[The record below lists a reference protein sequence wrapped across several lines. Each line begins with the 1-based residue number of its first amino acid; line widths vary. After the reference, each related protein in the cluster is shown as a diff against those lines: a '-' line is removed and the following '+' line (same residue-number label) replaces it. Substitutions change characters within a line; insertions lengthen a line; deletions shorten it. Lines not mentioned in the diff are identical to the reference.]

1 MWPVSAQGPASVTH
15 PAVRDAR
22 RLRRGRGR
30 TEAGRLLVEGP
41 NAVDEALHLLER
53 VFVAAE
59 CSARVEA
66 TLGRCEAAGVRA
78 MVVTDRAL
86 DALTDA
92 RTPQGIVGVA
102 VWPRATLASVVGA
115 SLLVVLDGVADP
127 GNLGTAVRTADA
139 AGADAVV
146 LTSGSVDPTNA
157 KVVRASAGSVFHL
170 PVVDDVDPDDL
181 ASHCREAG
189 MRMVAAAADAARR
202 YDDVSWT
209 GPTAIVFG
217 NEAHG
222 LSTKMVHHVAASV
235 SVPIRRPARLGYR
248 GHAESLNLATTVAVV
263 VYEIAR
269 QRGRRHRTWDP

>member
-1 MWPVSAQGPASVTH
+1 MSRREPVSVTH

-22 RLRRGRGR
+22 RLRRRRGR
-30 TEAGRLLVEGP
+30 AETGRLLVEGP
-41 NAVDEALHLLER
+41 NAVDEALHLLEQ

-59 CSARVEA
+59 PSGRVEA
-66 TLGRCEAAGVRA
+66 TIARCRTAGVPI
-78 MVVTDRAL
+78 MTVTDRAL
-86 DALTDA
+86 DALADA
-92 RTPQGIVGVA
+92 RTPQGVVGVA
-102 VWPRATLASVVGA
+102 VRPPAALHALHAA
-115 SLLVVLDGVADP
+115 SLLVVLDRVADP
-127 GNLGTAVRTADA
+127 GNLGTVVRTADA
-139 AGADAVV
+139 AGADGIV
-146 LTSGSVDPTNA
+146 LTRGSVDPTNA
-157 KVVRASAGSVFHL
+157 KAVRASAGSVFHL
-170 PVVDDVDPDDL
+170 PVVDDVAPDDL
-181 ASHCREAG
+181 AAHCR
-189 MRMVAAAADAARR
+189 AADIRMIGASADASTR

-235 SVPIRRPARLGYR
+235 SVPIRRPGRLGYR

>member
-1 MWPVSAQGPASVTH
+1 MSAQGPASVTS
-15 PAVRDAR
+15 PVVRDAR
-22 RLRRGRGR
+22 RLRRRRGR
-30 TEAGRLLVEGP
+30 SAAGRLLVEGP

-53 VFVAAE
+53 VFVAVQP
-59 CSARVEA
+59 SARVQA
-66 TLGRCEAAGVRA
+66 TIGRCEAAGVPTMA
-78 MVVTDRAL
+78 VTDHAL
-86 DALTDA
+86 DALADA

-102 VWPRATLASVVGA
+102 VWPRATLAALDGA

-157 KVVRASAGSVFHL
+157 KAVRASAGSVFHL
-170 PVVDDVDPDDL
+170 PVVGDVDPDDL
-181 ASHCREAG
+181 ATHCRQTG
-189 MRMVAAAADAARR
+189 VQLVAASADASR
-202 YDDVSWT
+202 YYDGVSWT

-222 LSTKMVHHVAASV
+222 LSTKMAHHVAASV
-235 SVPIRRPARLGYR
+235 SVPIRRPQRPGYR
-248 GHAESLNLATTVAVV
+248 GHAESLNLAMTVAVV

-269 QRGRRHRTWDP
+269 QRGGRDRTWDP